1 MWILWLV
8 VIALGLIYIYN
19 NYKTDEEDML
29 GLKLVGYYLL
39 GGLRLNLE
47 ALPIPLGI
55 IIYLFAFKPTL
66 NIDAKK
72 YAAYLGLAGFIIGVI
87 FRIIFM

>member
-1 MWILWLV
+1 MWILWLL
-8 VIALGLIYIYN
+8 VIALGLIYIYS

-29 GLKLVGYYLL
+29 GLKLVGYYFL
-39 GGLRLNLE
+39 GGFHLNLE

-55 IIYLFAFKPTL
+55 IIYLFAFKPTS

-72 YAAYLGLAGFIIGVI
+72 YSACFGFAGFVIGIISR
-87 FRIIFM
+87 FIFM